1 MWESGFMALDSEA
14 LFNFV
19 WHKKFFAQFQWKGSL
34 EDISWLLEGEER
46 EEKGTQEGNWYE
58 MREYAGKDELGESWD
73 REREREGESIRK
85 MCSGKSG
92 RGGRNNEDKYWVKK
106 ERRDEKKGSENRELK

>member
-1 MWESGFMALDSEA
+1 MRESGFMALGYEA

-46 EEKGTQEGNWYE
+46 EEKGTQEGN
-58 MREYAGKDELGESWD
+58 
-73 REREREGESIRK
+73 
-85 MCSGKSG
+85 
-92 RGGRNNEDKYWVKK
+92 
-106 ERRDEKKGSENRELK
+106 